1 MGRVIKLVIYY
12 FLYNLVF
19 MGVVFGVY
27 GFVNHT
33 SDMPQSGPVY
43 FNLSMWV
50 QLFATLALGI
60 HLLAWKYVTRKDLSF
75 DFPNTAKVLLA
86 SVVLSVGMGL
96 WTNYLTELTE
106 LPNVMEDLFNKMMY
120 NPLGVISI
128 VVMAPIVEELL
139 FRGGMQGHLLR
150 KWKNPAWAILVSALI
165 FGIVHGNPVQMFFAS
180 ILGLVLGWVYY
191 RTGSLLP
198 CMLMHFINNG
208 TSVLLFHLSRGE
220 DETMTEALGTTG
232 AICLALVGVALTV
245 WSIWYIKNR
254 LIPNQIAWKETPA
267 PAEEVIASENK
278 EQA

>member
-128 VVMAPIVEELL
+128 VVWLPL
-139 FRGGMQGHLLR
+139 
-150 KWKNPAWAILVSALI
+150 WKN
-165 FGIVHGNPVQMFFAS
+165 FCFAEECKDIS
-180 ILGLVLGWVYY
+180 
-191 RTGSLLP
+191 
-198 CMLMHFINNG
+198 CANG
-208 TSVLLFHLSRGE
+208 R
-220 DETMTEALGTTG
+220 
-232 AICLALVGVALTV
+232 
-245 WSIWYIKNR
+245 
-254 LIPNQIAWKETPA
+254 IPNGRFWYLPSSSASYTVIPYKCFSLPSWDWCSAGYITAPEACCPA
-267 PAEEVIASENK
+267 C
-278 EQA
+278 

>member
-139 FRGGMQGHLLR
+139 FRGLPL
-150 KWKNPAWAILVSALI
+150 WKNFCS
-165 FGIVHGNPVQMFFAS
+165 
-180 ILGLVLGWVYY
+180 
-191 RTGSLLP
+191 
-198 CMLMHFINNG
+198 
-208 TSVLLFHLSRGE
+208 
-220 DETMTEALGTTG
+220 
-232 AICLALVGVALTV
+232 
-245 WSIWYIKNR
+245 
-254 LIPNQIAWKETPA
+254 
-267 PAEEVIASENK
+267 AEECKATCYANGRIPPGRFWCLPSSSASYMAIPCKCFSLPSWDWYWAGYITAPE
-278 EQA
+278 ACCPAC

>member
-198 CMLMHFINNG
+198 CILMLHTVKTTPTRARQMAPVVPKASVMVSSSPPDRWKSNTEVPLLIKCINMQG
-208 TSVLLFHLSRGE
+208 
-220 DETMTEALGTTG
+220 
-232 AICLALVGVALTV
+232 
-245 WSIWYIKNR
+245 NR
-254 LIPNQIAWKETPA
+254 LP
-267 PAEEVIASENK
+267 VR
-278 EQA
+278 

>member
-150 KWKNPAWAILVSALI
+150 K
-165 FGIVHGNPVQMFFAS
+165 
-180 ILGLVLGWVYY
+180 GWVYY

-198 CMLMHFINNG
+198 CILMHFINNG
-208 TSVLLFHLSRGE
+208 TSVLLFHLSGGK
-220 DETMTEALGTTG
+220 DETMTEALGTAG
-232 AICLALVGVALTV
+232 AICLAIVGVALTV
-245 WSIWYIKNR
+245 WSIWYIKTR
-254 LIPNQIAWKETPA
+254 LIPNQIVWKETPA
-267 PAEEVIASENK
+267 PVEEVIVSESK

>member
-106 LPNVMEDLFNKMMY
+106 LPNVMEDLF
-120 NPLGVISI
+120 I
-128 VVMAPIVEELL
+128 VDIPVTHQR
-139 FRGGMQGHLLR
+139 FRQ
-150 KWKNPAWAILVSALI
+150 W
-165 FGIVHGNPVQMFFAS
+165 
-180 ILGLVLGWVYY
+180 
-191 RTGSLLP
+191 
-198 CMLMHFINNG
+198 
-208 TSVLLFHLSRGE
+208 
-220 DETMTEALGTTG
+220 D
-232 AICLALVGVALTV
+232 LVG
-245 WSIWYIKNR
+245 R
-254 LIPNQIAWKETPA
+254 PFPN
-267 PAEEVIASENK
+267 VVGV
-278 EQA
+278 